1 MALYARLLSG
11 LIVLLVVCLLVF
23 QESVQTRL
31 LAYLCEVHP
40 APPAASADA
49 IYVLGGGQSSLEKR
63 FPIAASLYKDQIAR
77 RILILSRPGITEY
90 SASLGRNL
98 TNDEWAYGKL
108 SELGISRSDIE
119 TVPVE
124 KSFFGTLSEAAAI
137 SSLVKSRG
145 YKTLILVTSD
155 YHTQRVWKSFSKL
168 MEHSDVALYI
178 YAAADP
184 ATILNLIRELAKLL
198 VYSVFLL

>member
-1 MALYARLLSG
+1 MALYARWLSG
-11 LIVLLVVCLLVF
+11 LIVLIVVFLLMFEESVRARLLVH
-23 QESVQTRL
+23 
-31 LAYLCEVHP
+31 LCEVHP
-40 APPAASADA
+40 APPAASADV

-77 RILILSRPGITEY
+77 RVLILSRPGITEY
-90 SASLGRNL
+90 SADLGRNL

-119 TVPVE
+119 SVPVE

-137 SSLVKSRG
+137 SNMVKRRG

-155 YHTQRVWKSFSKL
+155 YHTQRVWKAFSTL
-168 MEHSDVALYI
+168 MENKDVTLFI
-178 YAAADP
+178 YSAADP
-184 ATILNLIRELAKLL
+184 ATILNLTQELAKLM
-198 VYSVFLL
+198 VYKIFLL

>member
-1 MALYARLLSG
+1 MALYARLLSC
-11 LIVLLVVCLLVF
+11 LIVLVVAFLLMF
-23 QESVQTRL
+23 EESVRTHL
-31 LAYLCEVHP
+31 LAHLCEVHP
-40 APPAASADA
+40 APPAASADG
-49 IYVLGGGQSSLEKR
+49 IYVLGGGQLSLEKR
-63 FPIAASLYKDQIAR
+63 FPIAAALYKDQIATR
-77 RILILSRPGITEY
+77 VLILSRPGITEY
-90 SASLGRNL
+90 STDLGRNL

-119 TVPVE
+119 TVPAE
-124 KSFFGTLSEAAAI
+124 KGFFGTLSEAAAL

-155 YHTQRVWKSFSKL
+155 YHTKRVWKSFSTPL
-168 MEHSDVALYI
+168 QNTDVSLYI

-184 ATILNLIRELAKLL
+184 STLLTLIREFAKLL